1 MEASST
7 DLFRQRQQRD
17 VLPSEEVS
25 PEVPHNESVR
35 EHVGGLD
42 CEHRDVPG
50 QDDPL
55 LPGSCQGKCSTKT

>member
-1 MEASST
+1 MEATLT
-7 DLFRQRQQRD
+7 DIFRQRQQWA

-42 CEHRDVPG
+42 FEHREVPG

-55 LPGSCQGKCSTKT
+55 LLGSCQGKCSTKT